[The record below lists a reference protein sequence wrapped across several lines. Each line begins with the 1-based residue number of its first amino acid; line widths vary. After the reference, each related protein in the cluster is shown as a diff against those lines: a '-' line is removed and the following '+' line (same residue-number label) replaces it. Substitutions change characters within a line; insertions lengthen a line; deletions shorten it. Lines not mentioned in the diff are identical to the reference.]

1 MPHAG
6 LMDEKALG
14 PEEGPLQRA
23 RLHIRGGRRRLRQG
37 KIPEGIV
44 TLYDA
49 VCAAL
54 EWYFASQERRARL
67 IIRGDDDLND
77 DKILYEILRRSGIL
91 DSSFDYGAFNELV
104 DGVLYRDLSRY
115 DHEGVLRGVE
125 SVMTQIGVMPFD
137 EQELPPEDPST
148 F

>member
-14 PEEGPLQRA
+14 PEEGPLKRA

-37 KIPEGIV
+37 KIPEGMV

-49 VCAAL
+49 VCAAM
-54 EWYFASQERRARL
+54 EWYFASPERRTGL
-67 IIRGDDDLND
+67 IIRADDDLND
-77 DKILYEILRRSGIL
+77 DKILYEILRRSGKL
-91 DSSFDYGAFNELV
+91 DNSFDYVAFNELL
-104 DGVLYRDLSRY
+104 DGVLYRNLSEY

-125 SVMTQIGVMPFD
+125 SVMTQLGVMPFD
-137 EQELPPEDPST
+137 EQALPPEDPST

>member
-6 LMDEKALG
+6 LMDERALG

-37 KIPEGIV
+37 KTAAGIA

-49 VCAAL
+49 LDAGL
-54 EWYFASQERRARL
+54 SWYFASPARRERLSIAP
-67 IIRGDDDLND
+67 GNDLND
-77 DKILYEILRRSGIL
+77 DRTMFGILVRSGVL
-91 DSSFDYGAFNELV
+91 DGSFDFDAFDRLTERALQTELP
-104 DGVLYRDLSRY
+104 GY
-115 DHEGVLRGVE
+115 DHREVLEGIER
-125 SVMTQIGVMPFD
+125 VMTQLGVMPFD
-137 EQELPPEDPST
+137 EAALPPEDPNT

>member
-54 EWYFASQERRARL
+54 EWYFASRERKAGL
-67 IIRGDDDLND
+67 IIRADDDLND
-77 DKILYEILRRSGIL
+77 DRILYEILRRSGIL
-91 DSSFDYGAFNELV
+91 DNSFDYGAFNELV
-104 DGVLYRDLSRY
+104 DGVLFRDLSGY

-125 SVMTQIGVMPFD
+125 SVMTQLGVMPFD
-137 EQELPPEDPST
+137 EQGLPPEDAST

>member
-14 PEEGPLQRA
+14 PDEGPLLRA
-23 RLHIRGGRRRLRQG
+23 KLHIRGGRRRLRQG
-37 KIPEGIV
+37 KISAGIV

-54 EWYFASQERRARL
+54 EWYFAPA
-67 IIRGDDDLND
+67 G
-77 DKILYEILRRSGIL
+77 RRSGLIIKEDDNLKDDKTLYGIL
-91 DSSFDYGAFNELV
+91 TRSGVLDGSFDYTAFNELV
-104 DGVLYRDLSRY
+104 ERVLYNDRAVC
-115 DHEGVLRGVE
+115 DHEAVLKGIE
-125 SVMTQIGVMPFD
+125 SVMTQLGVMPFD
-137 EQELPPEDPST
+137 EEELPPEDPST

>member
-1 MPHAG
+1 
-6 LMDEKALG
+6 MDEKALG